1 MKKARSSGAAIGTG
15 LLTAI
20 AASLCCITPIIA
32 MIAGSSSLL
41 ASFSWLEP
49 LRPYLIGISA
59 MVLLFAWYQQLKPAK
74 PSNTDCHCEPAKRP
88 SFLKSTKFLGIIT
101 LFSVLMMTFP
111 LYASVFYPKSKGQ
124 DSEHQAPDNKL
135 QAKFT
140 IQGMTCASC
149 EAHVNNEISKVP
161 GVLSYT
167 TSFTGR
173 SSVVAFDS
181 SITNKEAIAAAIAKT
196 GYKVRGSE
204 VIDSTDAEGDKPC
217 CETNT
222 N

>member
-49 LRPYLIGISA
+49 ARPYLIGISA
-59 MVLLFAWYQQLKPAK
+59 VVLLYAWYLQFKPAK
-74 PSNTDCHCEPAKRP
+74 PSSADCHCEPVKKT
-88 SFLKSTKFLGIIT
+88 SFQQSKKFLAIIT

-111 LYASVFYPKSKGQ
+111 LYASMFYPEGKGEV
-124 DSEHQAPDNKL
+124 SEHKALDNKQ

-149 EAHVNNEISKVP
+149 EAHVNNEISKVQ

-167 TSFTGR
+167 TSFKAR
-173 SSVVAFDS
+173 SSIVAFDS
-181 SITNKEAIAAAIAKT
+181 TKTNMDAIAAAIGKT

-204 VIDSTDAEGDKPC
+204 VIDSTCATGDKSC
-217 CETNT
+217 CETDSK
-222 N
+222 